1 SQFPAVKPD
10 SEAQWQR
17 ATAANTHSRRG
28 GLDPMTDNVYTSD
41 VTVDQATTA
50 QLAESVRLREERIAD
65 SIDELVGRIHPK
77 VLVTRAVNKAK
88 SGGVEDDGSPKPE
101 ALALGAGTVL
111 GVAALI
117 VGLSGRNKRG

>member
-1 SQFPAVKPD
+1 
-10 SEAQWQR
+10 
-17 ATAANTHSRRG
+17 
-28 GLDPMTDNVYTSD
+28 MTDNVYTSD

-50 QLAESVRLREERIAD
+50 QLAESIRLREERIAD

-88 SGGVEDDGSPKPE
+88 SGVVEDVGSPKPE